1 MNDKKMLMSGNEAVA
16 RGAWEAGVKVGA
28 GYPGTPSTEILEN
41 LCRYDGV
48 ECEWS
53 VNEKVAFEVALGGSY
68 AGARSLVTMKHVG
81 VNVAADVLFTS
92 VYTGV
97 NGGLVVVTA
106 DDPDLH
112 SSQNEQDNRHYARA
126 AKLPMLEPSDSQET
140 KDFTIKAFEISEK
153 FDTPV
158 FLRTVTRI
166 SHSMSLVKPGER
178 TEHEPSG
185 FQRDF
190 AKYVMIPLFARER
203 HKVVEKRLVDIEQAI
218 PGFGVNRIEN
228 MPEGKA
234 SRGIV
239 TAGMSYTYVKEV
251 FPDMPVLK
259 LGMVFP
265 LPEKELL
272 EYCSN
277 FDEIIV
283 VEELEPFIEDY
294 LKARGV
300 KTLGKDLLPNT
311 GEYSPEMLREAF
323 SEEKSDSKA
332 IPELPFKLPPRPPG
346 FCPGCPHRTVYELLG
361 KLGVTVSGDIGCYS
375 LGVLPPFS
383 AMDTLVDMGASI
395 PLAQG
400 MEMAMGAESAKRT
413 VAVIGDSTFAHS
425 GVTGLINAAYNN
437 RHTLMIV
444 LDNGTTAMTGMQPNP
459 LSGEN
464 IYHEKAWVLDYRK
477 LGEAAGL
484 KSENI
489 MIIDARD
496 KVEIEDALTGLLER
510 NELSLLVVKG
520 PCIID
525 MRKKKKKSAQTKGD
539 I

>member
-1 MNDKKMLMSGNEAVA
+1 MSGNEAIA
-16 RGAWEAGVKVGA
+16 RGAWEAGTTVGT

-41 LCRYDGV
+41 LCQYDGV
-48 ECEWS
+48 NCEWS
-53 VNEKVAFEVALGGSY
+53 VNEKVAFEVGLGASY

-97 NGGLVVVTA
+97 NGGLVIVTA
-106 DDPDLH
+106 DDPNLH

-126 AKLPMLEPSDSQET
+126 AKLPMLEPSDSQEA

-158 FLRTVTRI
+158 FLRSVTRI
-166 SHSMSLVKPGER
+166 SHSMSLVKTGER
-178 TEHEPSG
+178 TEHKALG
-185 FQRDF
+185 FQRNF
-190 AKYVMIPLFARER
+190 PKYVMIPLFARER
-203 HKVVEKRLVDIEQAI
+203 HKVVEKRLIEIEKAI
-218 PGFGVNRIEN
+218 PSFGLNQSEN
-228 MPEGKA
+228 MPESKA
-234 SRGIV
+234 PVGII
-239 TAGMSYTYVKEV
+239 TAGMCYTYVKEV
-251 FPDMPVLK
+251 FPDMPILK

-265 LPEKELL
+265 LPEKELM
-272 EYCSN
+272 EFCKM
-277 FDEIIV
+277 FEEIIV

-300 KTLGKDLLPNT
+300 KTRGKDVLPNT
-311 GEYSPEMLREAF
+311 GEYSPEMLRQAF
-323 SEEKSDSKA
+323 VEEKSQTTPIA
-332 IPELPFKLPPRPPG
+332 EMPFKIPPRPPG
-346 FCPGCPHRTVYELLG
+346 LCPGCPHRTIYELLN
-361 KLGVTVSGDIGCYS
+361 KMELTVSGDIGCYS

-400 MEMAMGAESAKRT
+400 IEMAMGTESAKRT

-425 GVTGLINAAYNN
+425 GVSGLINAAYNN

-464 IYHEKAWVLDYRK
+464 IYHKKAWALDYRK

-489 MIIDARD
+489 MIVDAYNNEE
-496 KVEIEDALTGLLER
+496 VESSVCELLER
-510 NELSLLVVKG
+510 NELSLLVIKG

-525 MRKKKKKSAQTKGD
+525 LRKKKKASKA
-539 I
+539 